1 MSIALTES
9 VVNIVQ
15 QCCDGIVLP
24 PPSYSTLCTG
34 RQSDTGEQRLGP
46 GMCAGFRAGTG
57 AAHQLVNREAHDAV
71 FLAIGDRSQG
81 DSARYPVGD
90 LRAELA
96 PDGQWDFT
104 RKDGTPY

>member
-1 MSIALTES
+1 MT
-9 VVNIVQ
+9 
-15 QCCDGIVLP
+15 VLYFHRP
-24 PPSYSTLCTG
+24 VIRPYGLAGNPTLVT
-34 RQSDTGEQRLGP
+34 DTGEQRLEP

-71 FLAIGDRSQG
+71 FLAIGDRSQV
-81 DSARYPVGD
+81 DSARYAVDD

-96 PDGQWDFT
+96 QDGQWALR